1 MSAYPAPRPGA
12 SGVWTTAP
20 CRSGGLVSIR
30 WDWRRPDDAPRWL
43 VVAHDSPTP
52 AQAFVRHDL
61 RVLYDARDELG
72 ARERWT
78 SLVAPREG

>member
-1 MSAYPAPRPGA
+1 MSAPCPGA
-12 SGVWTTAP
+12 AGAWTTVP

-43 VVAHDSPTP
+43 VVVHDSATPTE
-52 AQAFVRHDL
+52 AFLRHDL

-72 ARERWT
+72 ARDRWT
-78 SLVAPREG
+78 SLATPVT

>member
-1 MSAYPAPRPGA
+1 MTPGA
-12 SGVWTTAP
+12 AGSWTTAP

-30 WDWRRPDDAPRWL
+30 WDWRRPDTDAPRWV
-43 VVAHDSPTP
+43 VVAHDVAPP
-52 AQAFVRHDL
+52 ALGDL

-78 SLVAPREG
+78 SLAMPVT